1 MNSSENN
8 SVKNQLIKPEIKIK
22 ISSNPPKTPE
32 TPPHIFGLKPLT
44 KDILTLASLTTL
56 TFLLILLS
64 FLLFTTHKK
73 PNLKNLLISQSFVED
88 NEVDSFTLPNA
99 LKVILI
105 KPNSGIKNS
114 YISLSVGVG
123 SETDPADFIGFT
135 HLIEHLLFT
144 GSKNY
149 PIDNYIEKI
158 VNKYNGDNNGVT
170 KAFTTSYY
178 YSLEREGF
186 EEFSDVL
193 VDAVKE
199 PLFDRE
205 MIRKEINNVNSEI
218 SMRMTFNKN
227 LAYYKMVKKIGNY
240 GCHLFSDGFANI
252 DPTTVDLDQLR
263 REIIEF
269 HEKYYSANIMTLAV
283 ISDDNME
290 DIRDIIEKTFSKI
303 PDKGI
308 VRDIFDDPEKN
319 IKPFDKSTLNSVY
332 FLRGYSFPTSLS
344 MIFPIAS
351 EKKSKDFHA
360 LEFFSTYLNYYSDNS
375 FKQTLVKEKLIL
387 SYSDQIVLQD
397 YSQSL
402 YMISFDLTEKGE
414 KNMTGIIE
422 KFFAFIRMI
431 KELNDKESFYDS
443 LAKISK
449 FDFLFNTQSQ
459 FLGFS
464 NVETNPFDR
473 VLTFSE
479 NLQTDKAEDMFIL
492 NNILNKY
499 NAEEFEELLDSLN
512 PDNSLFII
520 ESPKFK
526 ERKKKKVDK
535 DLINRRNKQ
544 KEELEKKEKIEE
556 SSIVDRL
563 LTLIGKGRNLSAI
576 PKKKMETDLSKDEIF
591 NNCLETQKLS
601 YEFDFDNNRA
611 YTYLK
616 LPKKIIKEISETS
629 KTINA
634 NYEVLNKIETDHIK
648 AYDIITKC
656 KVPKT
661 LAISDEEKLSNAK
674 LNKLIFSKKS
684 PKEYYQ
690 KISLMKDLI
699 TYKFCMIIEF
709 LDDDKKKKP
718 EVLKENKKLDIYY
731 KLYRKTLQPK
741 YIVTIELES
750 KFLIEHLV
758 NSDNKGRMKTGF
770 MLDLFCIYLQK
781 HMELKYHKEFM
792 KGNDFSCDVS
802 NYHLVFQFEGVTK
815 ELDKF
820 VRIILEHFELLMDEG
835 MYDLSIIENLKER
848 IINKYSD
855 FSSITS
861 LKMSMYYLQNI
872 MDKLFVDYSSR
883 EKFEHLAFLINDIN
897 ETDLAKIMSNILT
910 DNKLSFIYVGNIEKN
925 LSIEY
930 TEKFT
935 KYLNL
940 DYLPKSEIDILSYR
954 KIMTEKLVLKLPKQ
968 KHLLART
975 TNIDP
980 NETNNVYLT
989 YFKIGILTKKQKI
1002 FGLTLNHFL
1011 SKKIFDQ
1018 LRNKM
1023 NLGYVAHSGLK
1034 VYYHNLGLMVLIQGE
1049 NFRPHKI
1056 EKAVDQTLKEFIENI
1071 KTMELSDIKNEIEN
1085 TVNDIVQFPDD
1096 LDEVASKIYYHLE
1109 EEKVNL
1115 DSSDYMEI
1123 LENVGVQ
1130 EFYDFAYNNLVRDCR
1145 RVTIE
1150 LFAKEV
1156 REEEMMFR
1164 MLDVFSLDQRSYDVV
1179 PIEIMQNLKFME

>member
-1 MNSSENN
+1 MDPD
-8 SVKNQLIKPEIKIK
+8 VLKIK
-22 ISSNPPKTPE
+22 IQSSQKQPPTE
-32 TPPHIFGLKPLT
+32 EPPHIFGPTKKISKEIIVLAALT
-44 KDILTLASLTTL
+44 IITFFIILISY
-56 TFLLILLS
+56 F
-64 FLLFTTHKK
+64 LFTTHKK

-88 NEVDSFTLPNA
+88 NEVDSFVLANK
-99 LKVILI
+99 LRVVII
-105 KPNSGIKNS
+105 KPNEGLKNS

-149 PIDNYIEKI
+149 PEDNYIEKV

-199 PLFDRE
+199 PLFDKNT
-205 MIRKEINNVNSEI
+205 IQKEINNVNSEI

-227 LAYYKMVKKIGNY
+227 LAYYKMIKKIGNY

-252 DPTTVDLDQLR
+252 DPTSVDLEKLQKQ
-263 REIIEF
+263 IIDF
-269 HEKYYSANIMTLAV
+269 HNKYYSANIMTLAV

-290 DIRDIIEKTFSKI
+290 EIRSIIEKSFSKI
-303 PDKGI
+303 PNKYI
-308 VRDIFDDPEKN
+308 VRDIFDNPKLNIQPFNKN
-319 IKPFDKSTLNSVY
+319 TLNSVY
-332 FLRGYSFPTSLS
+332 FLRGYSYPTTLS

-387 SYSDQIVLQD
+387 SYSDQIALQD

-402 YMISFDLTEKGE
+402 YMISFDLTKKGE
-414 KNMTGIIE
+414 KHMTRIIE
-422 KFFAFIRMI
+422 KFFSFIKMI
-431 KELNDKESFYDS
+431 KELPNKENFYKS

-464 NVETNPFDR
+464 NVESNPFDR

-479 NLQTDKAEDMFIL
+479 NLQTDKAEDLFIL

-499 NAEEFEELLDSLN
+499 NAEEFDELLESLN
-512 PDNSLFII
+512 PENSLFII

-526 ERKKKKVDK
+526 EKKKKRVDK
-535 DLINRRNKQ
+535 DLINRRQKQ
-544 KEELEKKEKIEE
+544 KEELEKKQKKPV
-556 SSIVDRL
+556 STLDRL
-563 LTLIGKGRNLSAI
+563 LHLIGRGRNLSAVT
-576 PKKKMETDLSKDEIF
+576 KKKTETETVTLTSSEIF
-591 NNCLETQKLS
+591 NNCFENQRLE

-611 YTYLK
+611 YSYVK
-616 LPKKIIKEISETS
+616 LPKNILKEFAERSQKIKG
-629 KTINA
+629 
-634 NYEVLNKIETDHIK
+634 NYEVLNNIETDHIRG
-648 AYDIITKC
+648 YDIITKC
-656 KVPKT
+656 EVPES
-661 LAISDEEKLSNAK
+661 LSLPDEDKLSNKK
-674 LNKLIFSKKS
+674 LNKLIFEKKE
-684 PKEYYQ
+684 PKQYLE
-690 KISLMKDLI
+690 KIKLMKDLI

-718 EVLKENKKLDIYY
+718 EVLKENQKLDIFY

-741 YIVTIELES
+741 YIITIELES
-750 KFLIEHLV
+750 KFLIEHLI
-758 NSDNKGRMKTGF
+758 NSNNAKRMKTGF
-770 MLDLFCIYLQK
+770 ILDLFCIYLQK

-792 KGNDFSCDVS
+792 KGNDFTCDVS
-802 NYHLVFQFEGVTK
+802 NYHIVFQFEGVTK

-820 VRIILEHFELLMDEG
+820 VVIILEHFQLLMEEDL
-835 MYDLSIIENLKER
+835 YDLKIIENLKER
-848 IINKYSD
+848 ICNKYSE
-855 FSSITS
+855 FTSITS

-872 MDKLFVDYSSR
+872 MDKLFVDYSS
-883 EKFEHLAFLINDIN
+883 EQKFKNLSFMINDIN
-897 ETDLAKIMSNILT
+897 ETDLANIMSNILT
-910 DNKLSFIYVGNIEKN
+910 DNKLSFIYVGNIDKN
-925 LSIEY
+925 LSMEY
-930 TEKFT
+930 TEKFSR
-935 KYLNL
+935 YLNL
-940 DYLPKSEIDILSYR
+940 DYLAKKELDILTYR
-954 KIMTEKLVLKLPKQ
+954 KIMTDKLVLKLPNK
-968 KHLLART
+968 KHFLTRVP
-975 TNIDP
+975 NIDP

-1002 FGLTLNHFL
+1002 FGIALNHFL

-1023 NLGYVAHSGLK
+1023 NLGYVANSNLK

-1049 NFRPHKI
+1049 NFRPHQI
-1056 EKAVDQTLKEFIENI
+1056 EKAVDQTLKEFIDNI
-1071 KTMELSDIKNEIEN
+1071 KKMSLLEIKNQMEDTI
-1085 TVNDIVQFPDD
+1085 NDIMQFPDD

-1115 DSSDYMEI
+1115 DKSDYEDI
-1123 LENVGVQ
+1123 FNNVTVE
-1130 EFYDFAYNNLVRDCR
+1130 EFYDFAYNSLVNDCK

-1150 LFAKEV
+1150 LFANEV
-1156 REEEMMFR
+1156 REEEMRFKL
-1164 MLDVFSLDQRSYDVV
+1164 LDVFSLDQREYEVV
-1179 PIEIMQNLKFME
+1179 PLEVLESFKFIDNN